1 MASDI
6 TVHELG
12 EPEFGAWTALV
23 SASPDG
29 SVYSLPRYLEVLCAA
44 AGGGFRVLGVRH
56 GDELVGGV
64 ALYER
69 PSRLGPYVSTRRL
82 LYYNGIVLKRY
93 DTKYPSEQTGR
104 HLKATAALAEA
115 VASRGYASVQLSC
128 RGSLLDVRPFLAA
141 GWSAAPQYT
150 YVVPVGDLELLWSR
164 VEQNLRRLIRRAE
177 KEGAAVV
184 SDDDFTAFFRLHAG
198 TMGRRGQELYLPE
211 EAFRRWFEALRAAD
225 LCRLFHARL
234 PGGRAVASQVVLLG
248 PRPVSHSVAAATDPE
263 FMKSGVSALLR
274 WKVFEAVRQLGFAEN
289 DLTDA
294 SLNPVTHF
302 KSQLGGELQLFFS
315 LEAPRSAGRRLASWA
330 VARARGAAS
339 ALRGGGR

>member
-1 MASDI
+1 LASDI

-12 EPEFGAWTALV
+12 EPELDAWTTLV
-23 SASPDG
+23 SASPEG
-29 SVYSLPRYLEVLCAA
+29 SIYSLPRYLDVLCAT
-44 AGGGFRVLGVRH
+44 AGGRFRVLGVRH

-69 PSRLGPYVSTRRL
+69 PSRLGAFVSTRRL

-104 HLKATAALAEA
+104 HLKASTALAEA
-115 VASRGYASVQLSC
+115 LVGRGYASLQLSS
-128 RGSLLDVRPFLAA
+128 RGSFLDVRPFLAA

-164 VEQNLRRLIRRAE
+164 VEQNLRRLIRRSE

-184 SDDDFTAFFRLHAG
+184 CDDDFDAFFRLHAG
-198 TMGRRGQELYLPE
+198 TMGRKGQELYLPE

-234 PGGRAVASQVVLLG
+234 PGGRAVASQLVLLG

-274 WKVFEAVRQLGFAEN
+274 WKVFEAVSELGFAAN

-294 SLNPVTHF
+294 SLNAVTHF
-302 KSQLGGELQLFFS
+302 KSQLGGDLQLFFS
-315 LEAPRSAGRRLASWA
+315 LEAPRSAGNRLASWA
-330 VARARGAAS
+330 AAGARRAAGV
-339 ALRGGGR
+339 LRGGGR